1 MNKYRIQDKETG
13 EWSTETYTMEEL
25 SAKYKAQ
32 EITVRPVQQDGC
44 EGEPHR
50 ITPVAGEEPSAGLW
64 ATTMCNLR
72 TGWTNWSGRS
82 TCREFW
88 VLWLATAI
96 IYALF
101 RFAFVWMERQPCF
114 AILDA
119 VVCAALFIP
128 VLSCM
133 VRRCHDAGKSGR
145 WLLRCAPVLFLVH
158 SVVLGMF
165 SFTSDGIKHYEWFV
179 GGQGNKVISR
189 GCDWLSGLYLWFNQ
203 LYGGGVF
210 RDYLGDGYVFEGV
223 SRWRASSPLLT
234 SIIFTLLALV
244 YILMVR
250 DSQKGTNQWGV
261 SPKYGEDGTK
271 CPPVN
276 VASAGM
282 FRLTGRLFSKT
293 WSDWHGRATRREY
306 WLGSLGVFICQIPM
320 LVLLVLFF
328 VGRFDGTKPML
339 LLLAV
344 VLYAVNLLVFGAV
357 GWNACARRL
366 HDTGRSG
373 WWVLASVLP
382 VFNIVVLIFTLLD
395 SAPGRNKYGLSVKYP
410 FSDEDVAQMKR
421 LGVSA
426 KQYVFLKATKAMEAS
441 KDASKA

>member
-1 MNKYRIQDKETG
+1 MNKYRIQNKETG

-32 EITVRPVQQDGC
+32 EITVRPVQQDGS
-44 EGEPHR
+44 EGEPR
-50 ITPVAGEEPSAGLW
+50 SITPEAREEPSAGLW
-64 ATTMCNLR
+64 ATTMRNLGH
-72 TGWTNWSGRS
+72 GWTNWSGRS
-82 TCREFW
+82 TRREFW

-101 RFAFVWMERQPCF
+101 RLAFFWMEWQPCF
-114 AILDA
+114 AILDV
-119 VVCAALFIP
+119 VVCVALFIP

-133 VRRCHDAGKSGR
+133 VRRRHDVGKSGG
-145 WLLRCAPVLFLVH
+145 WLLYCSPLLFLVH
-158 SVVLGMF
+158 SATMGLLSFSSQYWWFAGMRHLVLEDYGLGY
-165 SFTSDGIKHYEWFV
+165 DW
-179 GGQGNKVISR
+179 IS
-189 GCDWLSGLYLWFNQ
+189 SLYLWSYQ
-203 LYGGGVF
+203 LYGGDIYRYTPEFYDMVLF
-210 RDYLGDGYVFEGV
+210 WDD
-223 SRWRASSPLLT
+223 SSPLLT
-234 SIIFTLLALV
+234 SILLALFSLV
-244 YILMVR
+244 YILMMR

-271 CPPVN
+271 CPPVD

-282 FRLTGRLFSKT
+282 FKLTGRLFSKT

-306 WLGSLGVFICQIPM
+306 WLGSLGVFICQLPM
-320 LVLLVLFF
+320 FSLLGAMFSIDDL
-328 VGRFDGTKPML
+328 DYHPMHML
-339 LLLAV
+339 LAI